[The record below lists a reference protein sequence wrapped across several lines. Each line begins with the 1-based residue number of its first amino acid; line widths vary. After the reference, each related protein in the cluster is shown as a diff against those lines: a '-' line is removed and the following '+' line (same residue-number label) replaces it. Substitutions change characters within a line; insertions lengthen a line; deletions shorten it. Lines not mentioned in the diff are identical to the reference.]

1 MLHEPTGVIL
11 DITEFD
17 LKTQAA
23 MVQDVMCKDVE
34 LSVRTVMKM
43 ERAMTE
49 LHTIVDDM
57 HG

>member
-23 MVQDVMCKDVE
+23 TVQDVMCKDVE
-34 LSVRTVMKM
+34 LKNCHEDREGNDRT
-43 ERAMTE
+43 
-49 LHTIVDDM
+49 LYNS
-57 HG
+57 

>member
-23 MVQDVMCKDVE
+23 TVQDVMCKDVE
-34 LSVRTVMKM
+34 FSKNCHEDGEGNDRTSYNS
-43 ERAMTE
+43 
-49 LHTIVDDM
+49 
-57 HG
+57 